1 MPSNPLKR
9 LNFGGNA
16 QLLLSLYIPSMV
28 MSFGHGMVAPII
40 PILAASFGV
49 SIGLAAQVVTAQIVG
64 RTVSLIPAGIIIDRW
79 GRKPP
84 LLGGPLLIAIASI
97 MAATTPIFPLLL
109 LSQFL
114 AGVGGSLWAT
124 AREIVAVDVVQ
135 PGQRGRMM
143 SGFMGTNSVGT
154 ALGPVLGGV
163 VGGIFGF
170 QALFWI
176 YGLIALG
183 TFAISLGIRETG
195 RPATRA
201 SSSGSPFPGKGAGG
215 KGSNPLNIG
224 SVREVEPYF
233 RVTYVV
239 LIANTF
245 VAMMRGA
252 LITSMVPLY
261 VGVQL
266 GYSPIEV
273 GTIFSIY
280 GLVNVLMIAPTGYLS
295 DTKGRKAVVVPST
308 LIAAA
313 VFLAFPVMTQMWQLS
328 ILGGLTGV
336 ATGLAL
342 GTMATYTY
350 DVIPAHA
357 RGRLQTL
364 RRVIG
369 DSGALLGP
377 LLGGIAADQWGAGS
391 VFWLFVPLQLISGLA
406 IIFLARESLAH
417 VKALAAAEE
426 SSARAS
432 D

>member
-1 MPSNPLKR
+1 
-9 LNFGGNA
+9 
-16 QLLLSLYIPSMV
+16 
-28 MSFGHGMVAPII
+28 
-40 PILAASFGV
+40 
-49 SIGLAAQVVTAQIVG
+49 
-64 RTVSLIPAGIIIDRW
+64 
-79 GRKPP
+79 
-84 LLGGPLLIAIASI
+84 
-97 MAATTPIFPLLL
+97 
-109 LSQFL
+109 
-114 AGVGGSLWAT
+114 
-124 AREIVAVDVVQ
+124 
-135 PGQRGRMM
+135 
-143 SGFMGTNSVGT
+143 
-154 ALGPVLGGV
+154 

-170 QALFWI
+170 RALFWI
-176 YGLIALG
+176 YGLIAFG
-183 TFAISLGIRETG
+183 TFAVSLGIRETRG
-195 RPATRA
+195 KPRA
-201 SSSGSPFPGKGAGG
+201 APRSF
-215 KGSNPLNIG
+215 LNIG
-224 SVREVEPYF
+224 NVREVEPYF

-280 GLVNVLMIAPTGYLS
+280 GLVNILMIAPTGYLS

-308 LIAAA
+308 LIAAG
-313 VFLAFPVMTQMWQLS
+313 VFLAFPLMTQMWALS

-364 RRVIG
+364 RRIIG

-377 LLGGIAADQWGAGS
+377 ILGGIAADHWGAGS
-391 VFWLFVPLQLISGLA
+391 VFWLFVPLQLVSGLA
-406 IIFLARESLAH
+406 IIFFARESLAH
-417 VKALAAAEE
+417 VKAQAAAE
-426 SSARAS
+426 AVTLDKPAAS
-432 D
+432 